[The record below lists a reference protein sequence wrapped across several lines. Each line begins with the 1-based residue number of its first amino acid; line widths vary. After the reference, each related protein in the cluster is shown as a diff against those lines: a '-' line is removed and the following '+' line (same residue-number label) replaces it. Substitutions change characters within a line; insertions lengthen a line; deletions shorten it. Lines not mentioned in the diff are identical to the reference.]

1 MKGRKKPVNVNFSE
15 SHMSHSPI
23 ITNMFSKSKI
33 TICTVFS
40 GLLMSVAGVASATVI
55 SDNSSIGANTYVSTS
70 NSENGKFD
78 IAGQLGGRQVVSA
91 TVTANFVDDLDLP
104 AYNVSTSGWKLM
116 DSDRYG
122 YLCSKW
128 GCLDYRTDNYYSRTV
143 TSNYI
148 DPLETATLT
157 IGGEVKSVSS
167 NAFSETTN
175 KGSAFAGFSWN
186 GDGWN
191 YYTNQY
197 VDHAYGNK
205 GAFTMT
211 FALNTTALSDLN
223 ADGLLSFLVKASSGD
238 FRIGGITLNA
248 TLGEAGGQGQ
258 GQVPEPGSIA
268 LLGLGALALGLSNR
282 KRRSVKQRV

>member
-1 MKGRKKPVNVNFSE
+1 
-15 SHMSHSPI
+15 MSRI
-23 ITNMFSKSKI
+23 AKMFSQSKI

-40 GLLMSVAGVASATVI
+40 GLLMGVAGVASATVI
-55 SDNSSIGANTYVSTS
+55 SDNSSINANTYVSTS
-70 NSENGKFD
+70 NPETGKFD

-91 TVTANFVDDLDLP
+91 TVTANFVDDLDIS
-104 AYNVSTSGWKLM
+104 AYSVLVGNWQLTS
-116 DSDRYG
+116 SNSYG
-122 YLCSKW
+122 VFCTRW
-128 GCLDYRTDNYYSRTV
+128 GCLGSQTDNYYSRTI

-175 KGSAFAGFSWN
+175 DGSASAGFNWN

-191 YYTNQY
+191 YYTNNY

-205 GAFTMT
+205 GAFSMT
-211 FALNTTALSDLN
+211 FALNSTALSDLN
-223 ADGLLSFLVKASSGD
+223 ADGLLSFLVKASTGD

-282 KRRSVKQRV
+282 KRRSGKQRI